1 MTARGM
7 TPKRRERAN
16 KVVALHDGGATFEQI
31 AKQLGVSY
39 QSVRTDYEKAM
50 DETRPEQAR
59 QVFQKLDRRL
69 NKLHMVCWNKAM
81 KGDLKA
87 VKLSADICKQIAELW
102 GVNGAIKMDV
112 EVSGGEDFAGLLD
125 SIQREVADSGV

>member
-39 QSVRTDYEKAM
+39 QSVRTDYEKIM

-87 VKLSADICKQIAELW
+87 VKLSVDICKQIAELW